1 MKYILKCPLCG
12 QMYKTDLINNKYITD
27 YKDNV
32 TNHCLKCNHTI
43 QPDIIRMEDWIA
55 DMVFTIKGK

>member
-12 QMYKTDLINNKYITD
+12 QMYKTDLRNNKYITD
-27 YKDNV
+27 YNDEV
-32 TNHCLKCNHTI
+32 TNHCLKCNHKI
-43 QPDIIRMEDWIA
+43 NPHIIRMEDWIA